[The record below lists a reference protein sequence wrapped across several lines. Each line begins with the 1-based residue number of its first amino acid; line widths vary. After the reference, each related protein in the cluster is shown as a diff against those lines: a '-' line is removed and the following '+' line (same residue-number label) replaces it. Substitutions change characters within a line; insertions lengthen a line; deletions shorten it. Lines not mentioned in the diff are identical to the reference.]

1 MAPYG
6 PMDHVQCRGAEEHHL
21 RHLRGQIHLANVG
34 QVSYKASTHKTRG
47 VMGILYYI
55 YMYYIYTL

>member
-1 MAPYG
+1 MSNVVEP
-6 PMDHVQCRGAEEHHL
+6 CGAEEHHL

-47 VMGILYYI
+47 VIGILYIIYI
-55 YMYYIYTL
+55 YVLYIYTL